1 MIFRGKREQKPLRII
16 HFLPAILIEET
27 ETLFQCTLYSI
38 QYTLSQ
44 KNLNLYTKTE
54 PVTARANATVYVWF
68 MGQICY
74 SVCEQMP
81 DIYRCIH
88 SSRDRLAV
96 QYTNKCQK
104 YTVASTPAVTG

>member
-1 MIFRGKREQKPLRII
+1 MIFRGKREQKTFKNYSLFASYTDKRNRD
-16 HFLPAILIEET
+16 HFPMYT
-27 ETLFQCTLYSI
+27 I

-44 KNLNLYTKTE
+44 KNQNLYTKTE

-96 QYTNKCQK
+96 QYVNKCQT